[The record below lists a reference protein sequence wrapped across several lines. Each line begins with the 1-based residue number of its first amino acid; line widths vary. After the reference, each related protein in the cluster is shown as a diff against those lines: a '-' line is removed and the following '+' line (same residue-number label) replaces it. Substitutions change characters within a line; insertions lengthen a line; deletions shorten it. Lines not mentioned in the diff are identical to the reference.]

1 MNNHSR
7 LHDRVIFRQRGLSL
21 VELMVALVIGL
32 ILTAGVISVYITSKK
47 SYSVDTGLAQV
58 QENGR
63 FALSFMEP
71 LVRMGGYMGCTR
83 STPIDHLQNT
93 NGTTPPVTVDYDFSK
108 PVQGYDANSTDV
120 SGSYTVPSAFTV
132 DTSSSDW
139 TPNLPTQISGAL
151 DSLALKG
158 NDILV
163 LHEAAG
169 LQLPIQPDGGGN
181 YQQSAGVFLPEGSES
196 LISEGQI
203 AIVSDCS
210 QASLFQ
216 ITSVNDTGQAARMDH
231 SNNSSLSPGNN
242 GPVWNETY
250 GKGSTLS
257 IAQTY
262 VFFIGLS
269 GADNSSPALYEV
281 SYNDSGATAGEF
293 GSPQELVPDIENMQ
307 ILYGVDTSG
316 DKIPDQFVS
325 AATVDSASEW
335 DKVVAVRIALLSRS
349 DDLSTDAKPVNAPSF
364 NLNDVTV
371 TTPID
376 RRIRKVFVQTIALR
390 NLLP

>member
-1 MNNHSR
+1 MNTNSR
-7 LHDRVIFRQRGLSL
+7 MHNRSTRRQNGFSL
-21 VELMVALVIGL
+21 VELMVAMVIGL
-32 ILTAGVISVYITSKK
+32 ILTAGVISVYLTSKK

-63 FALSFMEP
+63 FAMSFMEP

-83 STPIDHLQNT
+83 ATPTNHLMNTPTIDF
-93 NGTTPPVTVDYDFSK
+93 DFSK
-108 PVQGYDANSTDV
+108 PVQGFDYSATNTDV
-120 SGSYTVPSAFTV
+120 GGSYTVPSTFTV
-132 DTSSSDW
+132 DTNAGDW
-139 TPNLPTQISGAL
+139 TPNLPTQITGAL
-151 DSLALKG
+151 GGLALKG
-158 NDILV
+158 SDILV

-169 LQLPIQPDGGGN
+169 LQLPIEPDGGGK

-196 LISEGQI
+196 KVSAGQI
-203 AIVSDCS
+203 AMISDCTK
-210 QASLFQ
+210 ASLFQ
-216 ITSVNDTGQAARMDH
+216 ITLVSDTGQATRLDH
-231 SNNSSLSPGNN
+231 SNAGYTPGNN
-242 GPVWNETY
+242 GPVWPVTEAY

-269 GADNSSPALYEV
+269 GIDNSSPALYEV
-281 SYNDSGATAGEF
+281 TYNTSGTVTGLVT
-293 GSPQELVPDIENMQ
+293 PQELVPNIENMQ

-325 AATVDSASEW
+325 AAVVDSNNDWNS
-335 DKVVAVRIALLSRS
+335 VVAVRIALISRS
-349 DDLSTDAKPVNAPSF
+349 DDLSTDAKPASAPSF
-364 NLNDVTV
+364 NLNNVTV

-390 NLLP
+390 NMLP

>member
-1 MNNHSR
+1 MNTNFHLQNGSA
-7 LHDRVIFRQRGLSL
+7 LRQRGFSL
-21 VELMVALVIGL
+21 VELMVAMVIGL
-32 ILTAGVISVYITSKK
+32 ILSAGVISVYLTSKK

-83 STPIDHLQNT
+83 ATPKNHLMNS
-93 NGTTPPVTVDYDFSK
+93 PTVDFDFSK
-108 PVQGYDANSTDV
+108 PVQGYDANNTDV
-120 SGSYTVPSAFTV
+120 GGSYTVPSTLTV
-132 DTSSSDW
+132 DTNTSDW

-151 DSLALKG
+151 AGLALKG

-169 LQLPIQPDGGGN
+169 LQLPVQPDGGGN
-181 YQQSAGVFLPEGSES
+181 YQQSAGVFLPQGSES
-196 LISEGQI
+196 LVSQGQI
-203 AIVSDCS
+203 AMISDCT

-216 ITSVNDTGQAARMDH
+216 ISNITNTGSAARMDH
-231 SNNSSLSPGNN
+231 ANTAMTPGNN
-242 GPVWNETY
+242 GPVWDETY

-269 GADNSSPALYEV
+269 GVDNSSPALYEV
-281 SYNDSGATAGEF
+281 SYNTSGTGTAF
-293 GSPQELVPDIENMQ
+293 GAPQELVPDIENMQ

-325 AATVDSASEW
+325 AAVVDSNNDWNS
-335 DKVVAVRIALLSRS
+335 VVAVRIALISRS
-349 DDLSTDAKPVNAPSF
+349 DDLSTDANPASAPSF
-364 NLNDVTV
+364 NLNNVTV